1 MGGWT
6 LEIQI
11 QLKENKHTTFP
22 ADPGKHCPEH
32 QCMLSAASSATPPAP
47 SSQAHQ

>member
-6 LEIQI
+6 LEIQS